1 MLVCINNYVGEYNE
15 PGVLSVYFSQCEMHA
30 YPQKKLS
37 CLATMLKVL
46 LNFKELES
54 SVKPTF
60 GMSHR
65 ISLAEEQE
73 TQHGELSCAHGLFHS
88 DCGAVQKTI

>member
-1 MLVCINNYVGEYNE
+1 MHQQLCREYNE
-15 PGVLSVYFSQCEMHA
+15 TGVPSVYFSQCEMHA

-73 TQHGELSCAHGLFHS
+73 THHGELSCAHGLFHS